1 VSNPFNAGGSDV
13 VIKVL
18 VVEDSP
24 VARELLVYIL
34 DSDPEIKVIGTVNNG
49 IQALEALKEKTPDVI
64 TMDIHMPEMDG
75 FEATRVI
82 METAPTPIVIVTA
95 SENPREV
102 GTSFRAIE
110 AGALAVVPRPQ
121 GLSHPE
127 FKTNA
132 TELLQTVKLMSEVK
146 VVRRWHKTRSGL
158 STPRQPE
165 FDVNGRQ
172 RDIKVVAI
180 GASTGGP
187 IALQTILSE
196 LPKDFLAPTLIVQ
209 HMAPGF
215 TSGFV
220 EWLNQTTR
228 LSVHLATPGEVM
240 LDGHVYVAPDGFQM
254 GVKVAGRIALSHDA
268 SEHGLCPSVSYL
280 FRALAEVYGAQCIG
294 VLLTGMGKDGAAE
307 LRSMKMRGAVTF
319 AQDGE
324 SSVVH
329 GMPGEAIKLDAAT
342 YVLPPEKIAAALQT
356 LVKKP

>member
-1 VSNPFNAGGSDV
+1 M
-13 VIKVL
+13 IKVL

-24 VARELLVYIL
+24 VARELLVHIL
-34 DSDPEIKVIGTVNNG
+34 DSDPEIRVIGTVSNG
-49 IQALEALKEKTPDVI
+49 IQALEALKERTPDVI

-75 FEATRVI
+75 FETTRKI
-82 METAPTPIVIVTA
+82 METSPTPIVIVTA

-110 AGALAVVPRPQ
+110 AGALAAVPRPQ

-146 VVRRWHKTRSGL
+146 VVKRWHKTRSEL
-158 STPRQPE
+158 STPRQRE

-172 RDIKVVAI
+172 QDIKVVAI

-187 IALQTILSE
+187 IALQTILSG
-196 LPKDFLAPTLIVQ
+196 LPKDFPVPALIVQ

-215 TSGFV
+215 TRGFV
-220 EWLNQTTR
+220 EWLNQTTC
-228 LSVHLATPGEVM
+228 LPVSLATHGEIM
-240 LDGHVYVAPDGFQM
+240 LDGHAYVAPDGFQM
-254 GVKVAGRIALSHDA
+254 GVQVAGRIALSHDA
-268 SEHGLCPSVSYL
+268 LEHGLCPSVSYL
-280 FRALAEVYGAQCIG
+280 FRSLAEVYGAQCIG

-307 LRSMKMRGAVTF
+307 LRSMKMQGAVTF

-329 GMPGEAIKLDAAT
+329 GMPGEAIKLAAAT
-342 YVLPPEKIAAALQT
+342 YVLPPEKIAGALQN
-356 LVKKP
+356 LLKRQ